1 MSNYLEP
8 LNEQWDQFAFFGIKP
23 VRYKSTSSDQF
34 YWLVREVDI
43 ETLPFYDFWKE
54 SAFGS
59 TCMPDEQNPG
69 KSLVYVHD
77 WEAFCKLFIKT
88 GKHRFNAY
96 S

>member
-1 MSNYLEP
+1 MNNELEP
-8 LNEQWDQFAFFGIKP
+8 LNEQWEQFAFFGIKP
-23 VRYKSTSSDQF
+23 VRYKSTTSDQF

-43 ETLPFYDFWKE
+43 ETLPIYDFWKE

-59 TCMPDEQNPG
+59 TCMPDEQHPG